1 MTQNTI
7 AKQFNVTETQMSMAH
22 RVLDLNAGQVFFQV
36 ESSKQD
42 GTEYIVRY
50 DREHRVLTCTCPCG
64 QEGFRY
70 APNKCWHVRASL
82 AVTKEYQQEQERL
95 MDELS
100 AEIKADTA
108 PYTVQTDET
117 SSSLDGVKWEVAP
130 SGRAV
135 PMR

>member
-7 AKQFNVTETQMSMAH
+7 ATRYHVTETQMSMAH
-22 RVLDLNAGQVFFQV
+22 RILDLNAGQVFFQV
-36 ESSKQD
+36 ESQSEA
-42 GTEYIVRY
+42 GTEYTVRY
-50 DREHRVLTCTCPCG
+50 NRTLKVLQCTCKAA
-64 QEGFRY
+64 QEGIG
-70 APNKCWHVRASL
+70 CWHKRAAL
-82 AVTKEYQQEQERL
+82 AVTAEYKQEQERL
-95 MDELS
+95 MHELS

-108 PYTVQTDET
+108 PYTVEVDPT

>member
-1 MTQNTI
+1 MTTT
-7 AKQFNVTETQMSMAH
+7 ASKFNVTETQMSMAH
-22 RVLDLNAGQVFFQV
+22 RIVDLNVGQVFFQV

-50 DREHRVLTCTCPCG
+50 DRTHRVLTCTCPCG
-64 QEGFRY
+64 QEGFRH
-70 APNKCWHVRASL
+70 ATNKCWHVRASL
-82 AVTKEYQQEQERL
+82 AAAQEYKQEQERL
-95 MDELS
+95 MHELS

-117 SSSLDGVKWEVAP
+117 SSSLDGVKFETAP
-130 SGRAV
+130 SGRLV